1 MSKPSR
7 RQTSGRSELRSEL
20 RFRSGSILSL
30 GDDVDR
36 FEDEEEDEDDEY
48 NQHDFEVEQLLNM
61 FRIPLYLEKFMLFT
75 LLASYDCFL
84 YYFTE
89 LPYNVFRHHLKGFKK
104 RMRGFLGKKDE
115 SSIDMRSENKIKE
128 NQHNRRELT
137 KEQKR
142 LRRERK
148 SKIFQDKCTAFL
160 IVVSVILLSPLD
172 TSKVYHRIKRQSTVK
187 LYVLF
192 SLLEMSDQL
201 LSSVGQSLLTVVV
214 SHNCYKRM
222 RHKQLCLLL
231 LGVIYLTC
239 HGYVLVYQTISLN
252 IATNSCSNAL
262 LTLLLSMQ
270 FSEIKGSVFKKIDK
284 EGLFQ
289 IGMSDVAERFKLLL
303 FLSIIGL
310 RNLVAKSRNISSIIP
325 FTWCLN
331 ISSSGIQSS
340 PTFNVIGSEIIVD
353 WIKHAYITKF
363 NRIRPEMYDK
373 FYFIAYRDYTKNS
386 TEYQN
391 RLGIPLP
398 ASVVL
403 FITMLRPVF
412 FQPIEEGRD
421 YIYLGI
427 TLVISMLLI
436 FTAKMLLHYI
446 LSKWTQSIQRRFPSG
461 EYVTDVNSETYV
473 PGLIS
478 TGLSKMDEITRD
490 LLNDEHESNGYVS
503 PIEENGSAN
512 NSSAEA
518 LPLKSEN
525 SSRLGSPPA
534 FSTDS
539 SNKSPSPEILTSANQ
554 SLLQMPIISNGKS
567 KASSIEVTEQMPL
580 EEVTRYKMVS
590 KRIW

>member
-1 MSKPSR
+1 MSKPVHR
-7 RQTSGRSELRSEL
+7 RQTNR
-20 RFRSGSILSL
+20 GSDKSTVSQQGITLCVS
-30 GDDVDR
+30 DDVDKIDDIDDDD
-36 FEDEEEDEDDEY
+36 DEDEY
-48 NQHDFEVEQLLNM
+48 NQHDFEMEELLNM
-61 FRIPLYLEKFMLFT
+61 FRIPVYLEKFMLFT
-75 LLASYDCFL
+75 LLASYDWFL

-89 LPYNVFRHHLKGFKK
+89 LPYNVCLYHLKGWKK
-104 RMRGFLGKKDE
+104 RIRRWFKMGDPTFKMVLQHEKELRGP
-115 SSIDMRSENKIKE
+115 
-128 NQHNRRELT
+128 RELS
-137 KEQKR
+137 KEHKR
-142 LRRERK
+142 LKKERK
-148 SKIFQDKCTAFL
+148 SKLFQDKCTAFL
-160 IVVSVILLSPLD
+160 IVTSVILLIPLD

-201 LSSVGQSLLTVVV
+201 LSSVGQSLLTIVV

-222 RHKQLCLLL
+222 KQKQLFLLF

-303 FLSIIGL
+303 FLSIIGI

-331 ISSSGIQSS
+331 ISTSGIQSS

-373 FYFIAYRDYTKNS
+373 FYFITYRDYTKNA

-398 ASVVL
+398 ASAVL
-403 FITMLRPVF
+403 FITMVRPVF
-412 FQPIEEGRD
+412 FQPIEGKKD
-421 YIYLGI
+421 LLYLGI
-427 TLVISMLLI
+427 TLVLGIILI
-436 FTAKMLLHYI
+436 FTSKLLLHYI
-446 LSKWTQSIQRRFPSG
+446 LKKWSQSIQKRFPTG
-461 EYVTDVNSETYV
+461 EYTAEVNSENYI

-478 TGLSKMDEITRD
+478 SGFSKMDEITRD
-490 LLNDEHESNGYVS
+490 LLNEETNNNGYLS
-503 PIEENGSAN
+503 PAEEHDPAN
-512 NSSAEA
+512 DSSA
-518 LPLKSEN
+518 
-525 SSRLGSPPA
+525 
-534 FSTDS
+534 
-539 SNKSPSPEILTSANQ
+539 EILTSSESSSKLGSPAPFSTDN
-554 SLLQMPIISNGKS
+554 SNGKS
-567 KASSIEVTEQMPL
+567 SSPDLLASRSNSLLQLPVIANTKNRSPIKVSEPRSL

>member
-1 MSKPSR
+1 MSNPVGR
-7 RQTSGRSELRSEL
+7 RQASGRSDRSL
-20 RFRSGSILSL
+20 RFRSGSILSS

-36 FEDEEEDEDDEY
+36 VEDIDDDDDDEEY
-48 NQHDFEVEQLLNM
+48 NQHDFEVEELLNM
-61 FRIPLYLEKFMLFT
+61 FRIPVYLEKFMLFT
-75 LLASYDCFL
+75 LLASYDWFL

-89 LPYNVFRHHLKGFKK
+89 LPYNVCMYHMKGWRYRIRRIFKK
-104 RMRGFLGKKDE
+104 GDTAMIRKLQNE
-115 SSIDMRSENKIKE
+115 KE
-128 NQHNRRELT
+128 NHSGRRLS

-148 SKIFQDKCTAFL
+148 SKMFQDKCTAFL
-160 IVVSVILLSPLD
+160 IVASVIILSPLD

-222 RHKQLCLLL
+222 RQKQLFLLF

-373 FYFIAYRDYTKNS
+373 FYFITYRDYNKNA
-386 TEYQN
+386 TQYQN

-412 FQPIEEGRD
+412 FQPIEENRD
-421 YIYLGI
+421 LLYLGI
-427 TLVISMLLI
+427 TLILSVSLI
-436 FTAKMLLHYI
+436 FMLKMFLHYI
-446 LSKWTQSIQRRFPSG
+446 LKRWSQSIQRRFPTG
-461 EYVTDVNSETYV
+461 EYTTEVNSESYI

-490 LLNDEHESNGYVS
+490 LLNDGPEPNGYQS
-503 PIEENGSAN
+503 PLDENGSAN
-512 NSSAEA
+512 NSSTEMLVSSEPPSKVGSPCPEA
-518 LPLKSEN
+518 QNTKEN
-525 SSRLGSPPA
+525 S
-534 FSTDS
+534 
-539 SNKSPSPEILTSANQ
+539 PSLDLLEPGNN
-554 SLLQMPIISNGKS
+554 SLLQMPVLANSRSKS
-567 KASSIEVTEQMPL
+567 PMKVSEPRSL